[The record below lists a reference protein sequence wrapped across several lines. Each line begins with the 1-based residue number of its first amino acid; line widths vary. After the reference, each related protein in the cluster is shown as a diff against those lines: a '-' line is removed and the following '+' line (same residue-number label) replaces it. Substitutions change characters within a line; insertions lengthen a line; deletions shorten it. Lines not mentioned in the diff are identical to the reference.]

1 MVRPDS
7 SDPRRV
13 LDEPPPSDAT
23 QSKQRIIHPPLLQ
36 HSHISLT
43 PNTDTL
49 AGLEIERILE
59 QVLEQALLATSASA
73 AAIALQSDNENDM
86 VCRAAAGP
94 NAPDVG
100 VRLDV
105 SSGLSGACVRSRE
118 VQHCA
123 DTETDVRVNAA
134 ASRQLQVRSVLVVPL
149 LDADQLLGVFE
160 IFSPHPGAF
169 GNRDLENLETL
180 AKVVVANLRELGMAA
195 APLPTPVEL
204 SPVAAPPPDPLVGWP
219 VSAPTPASD
228 VGNPVQEEAQS
239 SWTTWPQETNASA
252 AVLPGISSSFEAEP
266 TAQMEVPVV
275 PANSSLKGARRKR
288 ARDWVTSLL
297 TAGVIAMAVILG
309 WTVGRPRWQRVTSLP
324 KKQTAITAPVSASSG
339 SGEARSIPPATK
351 SADPD
356 TVESADE
363 STRPGVTQ
371 PPASRREET
380 VGGLVVYQNGK
391 AIFRQNP
398 RSGSPGRASAKFGTA
413 RPDIDT
419 TEKVAAVFLA
429 PQMASGRLLQR
440 IEPVYPESA
449 LQLHIQGEVELEALV
464 GKDGSVEQLKL
475 VSGDSQLAA
484 AAADAVRQWRF
495 RPYQS
500 DGKDVEFSTR
510 LTVEFRLH

>member
-43 PNTDTL
+43 PNTDTF

-59 QVLEQALLATSASA
+59 QVLEQVLLATSASA
-73 AAIALQSDNENDM
+73 AAIALQPDNENDM

-123 DTETDVRVNAA
+123 DTETDARVNAA

-169 GNRDLENLETL
+169 GNRDLENLQTL
-180 AKVVVANLRELGMAA
+180 AKVVVANLRDLRLIA
-195 APLPTPVEL
+195 APLPTPVEFL
-204 SPVAAPPPDPLVGWP
+204 PVAAPPPDLGWP
-219 VSAPTPASD
+219 VSAPTHATDAENLVPED
-228 VGNPVQEEAQS
+228 VHS
-239 SWTTWPQETNASA
+239 SWTTRPQETDGSA
-252 AVLPGISSSFEAEP
+252 AVLPTISASFEAEP
-266 TAQMEVPVV
+266 TAQMEAPVV
-275 PANSSLKGARRKR
+275 LASSSLRGARRRR

-309 WTVGRPRWQRVTSLP
+309 WTVGRPRWQRVTSTL
-324 KKQTAITAPVSASSG
+324 KKQPAIPSPVSASSG
-339 SGEARSIPPATK
+339 SGDARSIPPAAK

-363 STRPGVTQ
+363 STRPGVTP
-371 PPASRREET
+371 PPASSREET

-391 AIFRQNP
+391 VIFRQDP
-398 RSGSPGRASAKFGTA
+398 RSGPPGRASAKFGAA
-413 RPDIDT
+413 RPGIDT